1 MMSKRILIT
10 GAATGLGRGAAIGL
24 AKAGHSVIAG
34 VEIWPQA
41 TTLRKDAEAAG
52 VELEVI
58 KLDITDSDDREVAY
72 RYDIDILVNNAATG
86 ETGPIAEIPVDRI
99 RRVFDVNVF
108 GTLEFTQPF
117 VKQFVQRGRGKV
129 VFVSSIVG
137 FSTFPFLAPYCA
149 SKHALEAIVQLM
161 REELDGTGVQIC
173 TINPG
178 PFSTGFNHRMYDT
191 VDQWYD
197 PATNFTDETP
207 IREIQEKF
215 TGEGLE
221 YDPQLMIDRMIE
233 VIPMEHHKFRTVCP
247 DEVVQGCK
255 DYQAELWDLTV

>member
-1 MMSKRILIT
+1 MSKTIMIT
-10 GAATGLGRGAAIGL
+10 GAGSGLGRGAAIGL
-24 AKAGHSVIAG
+24 AKAGHKVIAG
-34 VEIWPQA
+34 VEVWPQA
-41 TTLRKDAEAAG
+41 TDLLRHAKQEG
-52 VELEVI
+52 VELEVQKI
-58 KLDITDSDDREVAY
+58 NLLDKSDHRVAHS
-72 RYDIDILVNNAATG
+72 YDVDILVNNAATG
-86 ETGPIAEIPVDRI
+86 ETGPVAEIPVERI

-117 VKQFVQRGRGKV
+117 ARKFAERGSGKI

-161 REELDGTGVQIC
+161 REEMEGTGVQIC

-197 PATNFTDETP
+197 PAANFTPESP
-207 IREIQEKF
+207 IREIQKEF
-215 TGEGLE
+215 LGDDLE
-221 YDPQLMIDRMIE
+221 YDPQIMIDRMVAI
-233 VIPMEHHKFRTVCP
+233 IPAETHAFRTVCP

-255 DYQAELWDLTV
+255 DYQEKLWEIQV

>member
-1 MMSKRILIT
+1 MSKRIMIT
-10 GAATGLGRGAAIGL
+10 GAATGFGCGTAIGL

-41 TTLRKDAEAAG
+41 TTLKNEAEAAG
-52 VELEVI
+52 VELEI
-58 KLDITDSDDREVAY
+58 LKIDLTNPDDCEAAQSR
-72 RYDIDILVNNAATG
+72 DIDILVNNAATG
-86 ETGPIAEIPVDRI
+86 ETGPIAEIPVDRV

-108 GTLEFTQPF
+108 GTLGFTQPF
-117 VKQFVQRGRGKV
+117 VRKFVERGQGKV

-161 REELDGTGVQIC
+161 REELEGTGVQIC

-191 VDQWYD
+191 LDQWYD
-197 PATNFTDETP
+197 PERNFSKEAP

-215 TGEGLE
+215 KGDDLE
-221 YDPQLMIDRMIE
+221 YDPQLMIDCMVK
-233 VIPMEHHKFRTVCP
+233 VIPMEHHNFRTVCP
-247 DEVVQGCK
+247 EEVIQGCK
-255 DYQAELWDLTV
+255 DYQAKLWELKV

>member
-1 MMSKRILIT
+1 MSKRILVT
-10 GAATGLGRGAAIGL
+10 GAATGLGRGTALGL

-34 VEIWPQA
+34 VEVWPQA
-41 TTLRKDAEAAG
+41 TTLKNDAKDAG
-52 VELEVI
+52 VELDVLKI
-58 KLDITDSDDREVAY
+58 DITNPSDCEVAQKK
-72 RYDIDILVNNAATG
+72 DIDILVNNAATG
-86 ETGPIAEIPVDRI
+86 ETGPIAEIPVERV

-117 VKQFVQRGRGKV
+117 VRRFIEKGKGKV

-161 REELDGTGVQIC
+161 REELEGTGVQIC

-191 VDQWYD
+191 LDQWYD
-197 PATNFTDETP
+197 PLQNFTPEGP
-207 IREIQEKF
+207 IREIQDKF
-215 TGEGLE
+215 AGDDLE

-233 VIPMEHHKFRTVCP
+233 VIPMEHHDFRTVCP
-247 DEVVQGCK
+247 DEVIPGCK
-255 DYQAELWDLTV
+255 EYQEKLWDLKI

>member
-1 MMSKRILIT
+1 MPRQ
-10 GAATGLGRGAAIGL
+10 ARL
-24 AKAGHSVIAG
+24 AQV
-34 VEIWPQA
+34 
-41 TTLRKDAEAAG
+41 
-52 VELEVI
+52 
-58 KLDITDSDDREVAY
+58 
-72 RYDIDILVNNAATG
+72 
-86 ETGPIAEIPVDRI
+86 AEIPIERV

-117 VKQFVQRGRGKV
+117 ARKFAERGSGKI

-161 REELDGTGVQIC
+161 REEMEGTGVQVC

-191 VDQWYD
+191 VDQWYN
-197 PATNFTDETP
+197 PQHNYSAEGP

-215 TGEGLE
+215 LGDDLE
-221 YDPQLMIDRMIE
+221 FDPQIMIDRMVE
-233 VIPMEHHKFRTVCP
+233 VIPAERHSFRTVCP
-247 DEVVQGCK
+247 EEVIQGCK
-255 DYQAELWDLTV
+255 DYQAKLWELQV

>member
-1 MMSKRILIT
+1 MSKRIMIT
-10 GAATGLGRGAAIGL
+10 GAATGFGRGTAIGL
-24 AKAGHSVIAG
+24 ARAGHSVIAG

-41 TTLRKDAEAAG
+41 TTLKNEAAAAG
-52 VELEVI
+52 VELEI
-58 KLDITDSDDREVAY
+58 LKIDLTNPDDCKVAQS
-72 RYDIDILVNNAATG
+72 RDIDILVNNAATG
-86 ETGPIAEIPVDRI
+86 ETGPIAEIPVDRV

-108 GTLEFTQPF
+108 GTLGFTQPF
-117 VKQFVQRGRGKV
+117 VRKFVERGQGKV

-161 REELDGTGVQIC
+161 REELEGTGVQIC

-191 VDQWYD
+191 LDQWYD
-197 PATNFTDETP
+197 PERHFTNEAP

-215 TGEGLE
+215 KGDDLE
-221 YDPQLMIDRMIE
+221 YDPQLMIDCMVE
-233 VIPMEHHKFRTVCP
+233 VIPMEHHDFRTVCP
-247 DEVVQGCK
+247 AEVIQGCK
-255 DYQAELWDLTV
+255 DYQTKLWELKV

>member
-1 MMSKRILIT
+1 MTKRILIT
-10 GAATGLGRGAAIGL
+10 GAATGLGRGTALGL
-24 AKAGHSVIAG
+24 AKAGHSVVAG
-34 VEIWPQA
+34 VEVWPQA
-41 TTLRKDAEAAG
+41 TTLRRDADEAG
-52 VELEVI
+52 VELDII
-58 KLDITDSDDREVAY
+58 KLDLTVPSDWEKAY
-72 RYDIDILVNNAATG
+72 EQDIDILVNNAATG
-86 ETGPIAEIPVDRI
+86 ETGPIAEIPVDRV

-117 VKQFVQRGRGKV
+117 VRSFVERGKGKV

-161 REELDGTGVQIC
+161 REELEGTGVQIC

-191 VDQWYD
+191 VDQWYNAKD
-197 PATNFTDETP
+197 NFTAEGP

-215 TGEGLE
+215 KGDDLE
-221 YDPQLMIDRMIE
+221 FDPQLMIDKMIE
-233 VIPMEHHKFRTVCP
+233 IIPMEHHDFRTVCP
-247 DEVVQGCK
+247 DEVIPGCK
-255 DYQAELWDLTV
+255 DYQEKLWELKV

>member
-1 MMSKRILIT
+1 MSKRILIT
-10 GAATGLGRGAAIGL
+10 GAATGFGRGTAIGL
-24 AKAGHSVIAG
+24 AKAGHTVIAG

-41 TTLRKDAEAAG
+41 TTLKNDAAAAG
-52 VELEVI
+52 VELEI
-58 KLDITDSDDREVAY
+58 LKIDLTNPKDHAVAHAH
-72 RYDIDILVNNAATG
+72 DIDILVNNAATG
-86 ETGPIAEIPVDRI
+86 ETGPVAEIPVDRI

-117 VKQFVQRGRGKV
+117 VRQFVERGHGKV

-161 REELDGTGVQIC
+161 REELEGTGVQVC

-191 VDQWYD
+191 LDQWYA
-197 PATNFTDETP
+197 PGKNFSDEGP
-207 IREIQEKF
+207 IREIQKKF
-215 TGEGLE
+215 VGEELE
-221 YDPQLMIDRMIE
+221 YDPQIMIDRMVE
-233 VIPMEHHKFRTVCP
+233 VIPMEHHHFRTVCP
-247 DEVVQGCK
+247 EEVIEGCK
-255 DYQAELWDLTV
+255 DYQAALWELKI

>member
-1 MMSKRILIT
+1 MSKRILIT
-10 GAATGLGRGAAIGL
+10 GAATGFGRGTAIGL

-41 TTLRKDAEAAG
+41 TTLKNDAEAAG
-52 VELEVI
+52 IELEI
-58 KLDITDSDDREVAY
+58 LKIDLENPADHEVAQS
-72 RYDIDILVNNAATG
+72 RDIDILVNNAATG
-86 ETGPIAEIPVDRI
+86 ETGPIAEIPVDRL

-117 VKQFVQRGRGKV
+117 VRKFVERGHGKV

-161 REELDGTGVQIC
+161 REELEDTGVQIC

-191 VDQWYD
+191 LDQWYN
-197 PATNFTDETP
+197 PQQNFTGEGP

-215 TGEGLE
+215 KGEGLE
-221 YDPQLMIDRMIE
+221 YDPQIMIDRMIE
-233 VIPMEHHKFRTVCP
+233 VIPIEHHHFRTVCP
-247 DEVVQGCK
+247 EEVIQSCK
-255 DYQAELWDLTV
+255 DYQAGLWELTI

>member
-1 MMSKRILIT
+1 MSKRILIT
-10 GAATGLGRGAAIGL
+10 GAATGFGRGAALGL

-34 VEIWPQA
+34 VEVWPQA
-41 TTLRKDAEAAG
+41 TTLRHDAEAAG
-52 VELEVI
+52 VELEI
-58 KLDITDSDDREVAY
+58 LKIDLTDERDWEIAQSKE
-72 RYDIDILVNNAATG
+72 IDILVNNAATG
-86 ETGPIAEIPVDRI
+86 ETGPVAEIPVDRL

-108 GTLEFTQPF
+108 GTLGFTQPF
-117 VKQFVQRGRGKV
+117 VRRFVKRGAGKV

-137 FSTFPFLAPYCA
+137 FSTFPYLAPYCA

-161 REELDGTGVQIC
+161 REELEGTGVQVG

-197 PATNFTDETP
+197 PEKNFTKEAP

-215 TGEGLE
+215 KGEGLE
-221 YDPQLMIDRMIE
+221 YDPQIMIDRMVE
-233 VIPMEHHKFRTVCP
+233 VIPQEHHAFRTVCP
-247 DEVVQGCK
+247 EEVIQGCK
-255 DYQAELWDLTV
+255 DYQAGLWELQI

>member
-1 MMSKRILIT
+1 MSKRILIT

-34 VEIWPQA
+34 VEVWPQA
-41 TTLRKDAEAAG
+41 TTLKQDAAAAG
-52 VELEVI
+52 VELTIEKI
-58 KLDITDSDDREVAY
+58 DLTNPDDCQAALAHE
-72 RYDIDILVNNAATG
+72 IDILVNNAATG
-86 ETGPIAEIPVDRI
+86 ETGPISEIPVDRV

-108 GTLEFTQPF
+108 GTLGFTQPF
-117 VKQFVQRGRGKV
+117 VRRFVERGAGKV

-137 FSTFPFLAPYCA
+137 FSTFPYLAPYCA

-161 REELDGTGVQIC
+161 REELDGTGVQVC

-197 PATNFTDETP
+197 PAKNFTAEGP
-207 IREIQEKF
+207 IREIQQKF
-215 TGEGLE
+215 LGEGLE
-221 YDPQLMIDRMIE
+221 YDPQIMIDRMVE
-233 VIPMEHHKFRTVCP
+233 VIPQEHHQFRTVCP
-247 DEVVQGCK
+247 DEVIQGCK
-255 DYQAELWDLTV
+255 DYQAGLWDLTI